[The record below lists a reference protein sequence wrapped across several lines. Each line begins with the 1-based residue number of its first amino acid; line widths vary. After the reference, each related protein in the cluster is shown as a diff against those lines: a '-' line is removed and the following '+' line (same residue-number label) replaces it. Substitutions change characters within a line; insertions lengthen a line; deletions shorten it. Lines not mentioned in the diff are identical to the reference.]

1 MPLALDP
8 MDEEILSHLANTR
21 VLIEDLIFAL
31 VKDRYPI
38 SPDQL
43 HRRLDELVQHGYLDA
58 REVSGP

>member
-1 MPLALDP
+1 

-21 VLIEDLIFAL
+21 VLTEDLIFAL
-31 VKDRYPI
+31 VKDRYPV
-38 SPDQL
+38 SRDQL